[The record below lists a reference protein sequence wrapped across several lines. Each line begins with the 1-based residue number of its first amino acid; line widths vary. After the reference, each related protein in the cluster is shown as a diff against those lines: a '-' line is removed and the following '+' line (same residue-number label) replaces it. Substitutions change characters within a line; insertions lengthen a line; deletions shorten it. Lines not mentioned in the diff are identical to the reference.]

1 MTKSIFLSI
10 ALMFVCTISK
20 AQTVMQLKGVDCNGN
35 SHDLM
40 ADLDAG
46 KAVILHFFMPSCGSC
61 PPPAQKIQKMAKNI
75 LAKHPGKITAYAL
88 PFNNSTTCAYA
99 STWVSTNNLTMYMP
113 FDSGAAQVSNYGG
126 FGMPTVVLLGG
137 KDHRI
142 MFSTMSFSTSDT
154 TEMRD
159 SIMALI
165 GGSVG
170 IAEQPSFVNSFT
182 LFPNPASDNISIN
195 IDLKETS
202 TILVEVLDIAGK
214 QVAVIM
220 NEKQSGMVNKQFNTA
235 LLPSGNYLV
244 RLTSNGQVATQKLSV
259 SH

>member
-1 MTKSIFLSI
+1 MTKTIFLSL

-75 LAKHPGKITAYAL
+75 LAKYPGMITAYAL
-88 PFNNSTTCAYA
+88 PFQNSTTCTYT
-99 STWVSTNNLTMYMP
+99 STWVSSNNLSLYAP
-113 FDSGAAQVSNYGG
+113 FDSGAAQVANYGG

-137 KDHRI
+137 KNHRV
-142 MFSTMSFSTSDT
+142 MFSSMSFSTGDT

-159 SIMALI
+159 SILALI
-165 GGSVG
+165 AGSVG
-170 IAEQPSFVNSFT
+170 IADPPSFLNSFDV
-182 LFPNPASDNISIN
+182 FPNPASDNISIHV
-195 IDLKETS
+195 DLKESS
-202 TILVEVLDIAGK
+202 TILVEVMDIAGM

-220 NEKQSGMVNKQFNTA
+220 NEKLTGMVNKQFSTA

-244 RLTSNGQVATQKLSV
+244 RLSANGQVTTQKLSIA
-259 SH
+259 H